1 MIVELYRSGK
11 KAQDISKEFEVLQD
25 LIYRWNRELFQ
36 RGEQSFPGNGKTNLT
51 AEQKE
56 IERLSKEL
64 REAQLER
71 DILKKA
77 VSIFSRKDNKYS
89 DS

>member
-1 MIVELYRSGK
+1 MIIELYRSGK
-11 KAQDISKEFEVLQD
+11 SAKDISKEYDVSKD
-25 LIYRWNRELFQ
+25 LVCRWSRELYQ
-36 RGEQSFPGNGKTNLT
+36 KGEQSFPGNGKTNLT
-51 AEQKE
+51 AEQEE
-56 IERLSKEL
+56 IERLRKEL